1 MGHPQLTAYVAWT
14 DPALSQL
21 HDFPP
26 HHVREGATIDK
37 DATELVHSSLACRA
51 FSHYESK
58 SWEVAEDSRVVVTNS
73 CICVSREEY
82 NDMQWYWCTI
92 ESENSNI
99 HYVHGRTLGSFHAHL
114 KTCSDQVL
122 AYTFTIHTQL
132 AMTSLWLI
140 AANSCYSRPYSLA
153 RTDTYAVLQG
163 CTPMKTK

>member
-26 HHVREGATIDK
+26 HHVREGATINK

-92 ESENSNI
+92 ESENSNC
-99 HYVHGRTLGSFHAHL
+99 TLCAWTHSRLFPCTFKDLFWPGPS
-114 KTCSDQVL
+114 Q
-122 AYTFTIHTQL
+122 YTHTQL